1 MKVLFLDIDG
11 VLNTSNTFQLRSQGG
26 LLIPPC
32 EDPLELPCLNELD
45 RILDT
50 VPDTK
55 IVVSSSWRIIRKLDQ
70 LKEIFR
76 KANFK
81 NFEKIIDV
89 TPILSER
96 RGHEI
101 QKWLNKNPLVEQYAI
116 VDDDNDMLDSHQSRF
131 IKTWFHHGGL
141 TKDCADKIIDVLNG
155 KELEIIKPNL
165 NTKIGDHDYQSIG
178 ISLRQCTKCGMT
190 IEGRGE
196 PMISCFK

>member
-11 VLNTSNTFQLRSQGG
+11 VLNNSNTFQLRLEGG
-26 LLIPPC
+26 LLIPPSA
-32 EDPLELPCLNELD
+32 DPLETSCLVELD
-45 RILDT
+45 RVMETIPEL
-50 VPDTK
+50 K

-70 LKEIFR
+70 LKEIFQ

-101 QKWLNKNPLVEQYAI
+101 QKWLNKNPLVERYAI
-116 VDDDNDMLDSHQSRF
+116 VDDDNDMLDSQQSRF

-155 KELEIIKPNL
+155 KELEIIKPNP
-165 NTKIGDHDYQSIG
+165 NTKIGDHDYQPLG
-178 ISLRQCTKCGMT
+178 TGLRRCTKCGMT